1 MTQSQLRALYGFLL
15 IAAGIVVAVVGY
27 LGVSNETVVAFQL
40 PYFASAGVG
49 ALMLLG
55 GGSALLITAQMERDS
70 SRLDRLEEATRRMA
84 AELGRLIDDMGANRD
99 AQIAPNG
106 EPVTVPPVE
115 VTTPP
120 GSLSS
125 ASPGGLRR
133 RVAG

>member
-1 MTQSQLRALYGFLL
+1 MTQSQLRALYGLLL

-70 SRLDRLEEATRRMA
+70 ARLDSLEEATRHMA
-84 AELGRLIDDMGANRD
+84 AELGRLIDEAV
-99 AQIAPNG
+99 AKHAPEAG
-106 EPVTVPPVE
+106 SDREPAKTPAVE
-115 VTTPP
+115 HL
-120 GSLSS
+120 SLT
-125 ASPGGLRR
+125 PGG
-133 RVAG
+133 

>member
-15 IAAGIVVAVVGY
+15 IAAGVVVAVVGY

-70 SRLDRLEEATRRMA
+70 ARLDRLEEATRRMA
-84 AELGRLIDDMGANRD
+84 AELGRLIDEVGEQR
-99 AQIAPNG
+99 APAPALER
-106 EPVTVPPVE
+106 EPATVPPVE
-115 VTTPP
+115 RL
-120 GSLSS
+120 SLTHS
-125 ASPGGLRR
+125 G
-133 RVAG
+133 

>member
-15 IAAGIVVAVVGY
+15 IAAGIGVAVVGY

-70 SRLDRLEEATRRMA
+70 ARLDQLEEATRRMA
-84 AELGRLIDDMGANRD
+84 AELGRLIDEMGAK
-99 AQIAPNG
+99 PNG
-106 EPVTVPPVE
+106 AVASRPEPAAPPPVE
-115 VTTPP
+115 PL
-120 GSLSS
+120 SLSHS
-125 ASPGGLRR
+125 GL
-133 RVAG
+133 AAEHSG

>member
-70 SRLDRLEEATRRMA
+70 ARLDRLEEATRRMA
-84 AELGRLIDDMGANRD
+84 AELGRLLDEGGERHDPAV
-99 AQIAPNG
+99 AANG
-106 EPVTVPPVE
+106 ERATVPPVE
-115 VTTPP
+115 RMPLTGAAMT
-120 GSLSS
+120 SDHH
-125 ASPGGLRR
+125 
-133 RVAG
+133 